1 MRSAFVRDDRAIEG
15 LPIRLVI
22 AVTVGVAALGI
33 MMTMLD
39 GIDGAQEPETTVELE
54 DELLTLA
61 GTESVTI
68 AVVTEDGQP
77 VEDAQLLVTGG
88 SLPVEN
94 GPVDLQT
101 GPDSSEAT
109 LTVGTGSRADAKVS
123 FRDGQSRGTLEI
135 EVVPPSGSG
144 LEDHRQNPELV
155 VVDS

>member
-1 MRSAFVRDDRAIEG
+1 MRREFVRDDRAIEG

-61 GTESVTI
+61 GGEESVTI
-68 AVVTEDGQP
+68 AVVTEDGRP
-77 VEDAQLLVTGG
+77 VEDAQLLVTSG
-88 SLPVEN
+88 SLQVEN

-109 LTVGTGSRADAKVS
+109 LSVGAGPRADAQVA
-123 FRDGQSRGTLEI
+123 FRDGQKRGTLEI

-144 LEDHRQNPELV
+144 LEDHRANPELV
-155 VVDS
+155 VVA